1 MFRFLFF
8 SLGIGLLLMG
18 ILLGGELS
26 LFIDLPSLVM
36 TVGGGL
42 VFCFGV
48 HSPSDLNAA
57 LRIANGRDVLS
68 PSDAQKHDAVLET
81 FSNTLIASGV
91 IGTLIGMVN
100 MLSHMDNPKHIG
112 PACAVAILTLLYAAI
127 LSGVVI
133 NPLRGRLK
141 SRVDGAMASSK
152 GPSATLPASLFI
164 MITVLFM
171 TMTVLEIS

>member
-1 MFRFLFF
+1 MLRFLCF
-8 SLGIGLLLMG
+8 SFGIGLLLMG
-18 ILLGGELS
+18 IMLGGELK
-26 LFIDLPSLVM
+26 LFIDWPSLMM
-36 TVGGGL
+36 TVGGGI
-42 VFCFGV
+42 VFCYGV
-48 HSPSDLNAA
+48 HSPSDLNGA
-57 LRIANGRDVLS
+57 LRIANGTGAVS
-68 PSDAQKHDAVLET
+68 PADAQRYDAVLET

-100 MLSHMDNPKHIG
+100 MLANMDNPKHIG
-112 PACAVAILTLLYAAI
+112 PACAVAILTILYAAI

-164 MITVLFM
+164 MISILLM

>member
-1 MFRFLFF
+1 MLRFLCF
-8 SLGIGLLLMG
+8 SFGIGLLLMG
-18 ILLGGELS
+18 IMLGGELR
-26 LFIDLPSLVM
+26 LFIDWPSLMM
-36 TVGGGL
+36 TVGGGFI
-42 VFCFGV
+42 FCYGV
-48 HSPSDLNAA
+48 HSPSALNEA
-57 LRIANGRDVLS
+57 LRMANGSGSVS
-68 PSDAQKHDAVLET
+68 PADAQRYDAVLET

-100 MLSHMDNPKHIG
+100 MLANMDEPKHIG

-141 SRVDGAMASSK
+141 SRVDGVMASSK
-152 GPSATLPASLFI
+152 GPSATLPASFFI
-164 MITVLFM
+164 MISILLM